1 MNGSR
6 YYRVRVAG
14 AKYGVGFGCPHHPK
28 WDEVNLAATLPGWS
42 QFPPAQ
48 RWIDQQEFDSFL
60 SKFGSA
66 AGADRARLFEDFL
79 RWREHSG
86 GG

>member
-28 WDEVNLAATLPGWS
+28 WESSRNTPGLEPVS
-42 QFPPAQ
+42 PRPAL
-48 RWIDQQEFDSFL
+48 D
-60 SKFGSA
+60 
-66 AGADRARLFEDFL
+66 
-79 RWREHSG
+79 
-86 GG
+86 